1 MDEKILLEQE
11 HKATGFKVFL
21 TSMEDS
27 HIKHLIKLAQ
37 DQSLIDLLGWN
48 TFFEPDDTEQ
58 FIEAISDFTLPY
70 SRKSQ
75 PLIFGVYLTPESLPI
90 GYVLLKGF
98 NMDLL
103 TAETAVAILDKKYRN
118 KGYGKL
124 ALKRIII
131 YAFDELGIKT
141 IGATI
146 LLSNKSSV
154 NMVKNLG
161 FVVTEIKNKSWPM
174 PNGELADMLFMELT
188 NNSSTGR
195 K

>member
-1 MDEKILLEQE
+1 MDERILLEQE

-21 TSMEDS
+21 TSMEDH

-48 TFFEPDDTEQ
+48 TFFELDNTEQ
-58 FIEAISDFTLPY
+58 FIQAISDYTLPY

-75 PLIFGVYLTPESLPI
+75 PVIFGVYLQPESLPI

-98 NMDLL
+98 NLDLL

-124 ALKRIII
+124 ALKRMII
-131 YAFDELGIKT
+131 YAFDELHIQT

-146 LLSNKSSV
+146 LLSNQSSI

-161 FVVTEIKNKSWPM
+161 FVVREIMYKSWSM
-174 PNGELADMLFMELT
+174 PNGELADMAWMELKNQT
-188 NNSSTGR
+188 
-195 K
+195 